1 MYLAPLLDVL
11 IPSLC
16 PFGSYCILWDL
27 DKRKIQDVFFIGLF
41 FDLIYNKLGY
51 HLFFF
56 FLFFFLFKRV
66 KMKNKYIKNSFLFI
80 IYFFL
85 TYYIFSFNKE
95 IFLFPFFFGLFVLLF
110 YGYASDKL

>member
-1 MYLAPLLDVL
+1 MYLALLLDVL

-66 KMKNKYIKNSFLFI
+66 KMKNKYIKNSFLALIKKSF
-80 IYFFL
+80 FFL
-85 TYYIFSFNKE
+85 SSLVY
-95 IFLFPFFFGLFVLLF
+95 LF
-110 YGYASDKL
+110 YCFTDTHQISYKKNFLSYI